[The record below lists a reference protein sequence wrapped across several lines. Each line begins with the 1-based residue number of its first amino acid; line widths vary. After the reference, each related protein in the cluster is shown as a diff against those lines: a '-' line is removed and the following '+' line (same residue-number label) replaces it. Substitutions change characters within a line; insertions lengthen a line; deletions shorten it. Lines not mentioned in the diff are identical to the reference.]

1 VTRSSVRIPLILVT
15 LLLGHLPPAAA
26 QASSAFSHRVEILP
40 TAGYLAFGTYFTGPS
55 DIRFSNQDGVGYGAQ
70 VAVRLW
76 RSLSLV
82 GSVLHGTSDWSFESV
97 PILGSI
103 SVGGASLWFYDVG
116 LRYSVPLGTAI
127 PVSAVGQVGAGAIRY
142 SVDNVLLSEQATNFA
157 VAAGVGLAARLG
169 RRVSLQG
176 LVKDYVASFR
186 SVDDAAAFGV
196 EGRRT
201 HTLAFL
207 IGLGLRL

>member
-1 VTRSSVRIPLILVT
+1 VPRSSPRIPLILMT
-15 LLLGHLPPAAA
+15 LLLGLLPPATA
-26 QASSAFSHRVEILP
+26 QAPSAFFHRVEILP
-40 TAGYLAFGTYFTGPS
+40 TAGYLSFGTYFTGPS
-55 DIRFSNQDGVGYGAQ
+55 DIRFSNQDGVGYGGQ
-70 VAVRLW
+70 IAVPLW
-76 RSLSLV
+76 RNLSLI

-116 LRYSVPLGTAI
+116 LRYSVPLGASS
-127 PVSAVGQVGAGAIRY
+127 PVSAFGQLGAGAIRY
-142 SVDNVLLSEQATNFA
+142 SVDNVLLSEDATNFA
-157 VAAGVGLAARLG
+157 VAAGVGLSAGLG
-169 RRVSLQG
+169 RRLSLQG
-176 LVKDYVASFR
+176 LVKDYIASFR

-196 EGRRT
+196 EGRRA